1 MSKKPKIDSDLFF
14 GLRLSDEQ
22 KDLKDA
28 IMGNDYDVIFVNS
41 KAGTGKTV
49 ISVACAKLL
58 VSSGRYTSLEYIFS
72 PCQEDTLGFTAGSV
86 SEKEGKYLT
95 PLYDALLTINE
106 NPNTCFYND
115 IINNKNGTAWI
126 NTYSHAYMR
135 GSSKMSK
142 TVIIIDEAQ
151 NFTIPELKK
160 VLTRFG
166 DNCKIIVLGHSGQI
180 DLKKKTQSGFV
191 KYIEHFKDQER
202 CKICNLSINY
212 RGWVAN
218 HADALIE

>member
-1 MSKKPKIDSDLFF
+1 MSKRSKKDNLFF
-14 GLRLSDEQ
+14 GLKLSEEQ
-22 KDLKDA
+22 KELQEA
-28 IMGNDYDVIFVNS
+28 IMGDAYDILFVNS

-49 ISVACAKLL
+49 LSVACAKLL
-58 VSSGRYTSLEYIFS
+58 VSSGKYINMDYIFT
-72 PCQEDTLGFTAGSV
+72 PCQEDALGFTAGSV
-86 SEKEGKYLT
+86 LEKEAKYLT

-106 NPNTCFYND
+106 NVNTCFYSD

-126 NTYSHAYMR
+126 NAYSHAYMR
-135 GSSKMSK
+135 GFSKMDK
-142 TVIIIDEAQ
+142 TVVIIDEAQ

-166 DNCKIIVLGHSGQI
+166 DNCKVIVLGHSGQI
-180 DLKKKTQSGFV
+180 DLKKKNQSGFV

-202 CKICNLSINY
+202 CKVCNLTHNF

>member
-28 IMGNDYDVIFVNS
+28 IMGDDYDVIFVNS

-106 NPNTCFYND
+106 NPNTCFYSD
-115 IINNKNGTAWI
+115 MINNKNGTAWV
-126 NTYSHAYMR
+126 NAYSHAYMR
-135 GSSKMSK
+135 GATKK
-142 TVIIIDEAQ
+142 ANYVVIDEAQ

-160 VLTRFG
+160 VLTRFC
-166 DNCKIIVLGHSGQI
+166 DSCKIIVLGHSGQI